1 MDFYMITINFEI
13 NKDGYSFKDAIVL
26 PENHNLIDTQIEE
39 MKQKRFDDWY
49 AIVTAPQPEEEIIEE
64 SAQGAE

>member
-1 MDFYMITINFEI
+1 MTKIEFEFVR
-13 NKDGYSFKDAIVL
+13 NGMTFRDAIVL
-26 PENHNLIDTQIEE
+26 DSNHGFTDAQIEE

-64 SAQGAE
+64 SQEGAE